1 VRCCPMGDS
10 IRKKPVEPQ
19 PAKQARMARARMRR
33 RQARLGR
40 VGLLLDFV
48 LARLLV
54 LAVTLA
60 VLRGEVT
67 TEVVG
72 AIWASYL
79 LLLATRSK

>member
-1 VRCCPMGDS
+1 MGDP

-33 RQARLGR
+33 RQARLGQ
-40 VGLLLDFV
+40 VGLLVDFV

-60 VLRGEVT
+60 VLRGDVT